1 MARPPLVLIRG
12 GASRVASVEPRK
24 IDKLQDDSPPYAELV
39 EIARRRAFYA
49 ALTEKVFD
57 ETVARAGDPRFR
69 KRRR

>member
-12 GASRVASVEPRK
+12 GASRVATEQPRK
-24 IDKLQDDSPPYAELV
+24 PDKLQDDAPPYAELV

-49 ALTEKVFD
+49 ALTDKVFD
-57 ETVARAGDPRFR
+57 ASVERAGDPRFR